1 MRWDPFTD
9 SRLMTHNPR
18 LLLTRARDV
27 TEYVDVLQR
36 IPVLNEADVCCLV
49 DPGALDPEVRSLGD
63 HLALSRDL
71 LIALADP
78 MRQDL
83 VQLLARAELNVGE
96 IAERVTLSRPTV
108 SHHLNILRR
117 AGLVRVRKQG
127 REMYYRL
134 NKERIVGTLQGLLDS
149 LTCC

>member
-1 MRWDPFTD
+1 
-9 SRLMTHNPR
+9 
-18 LLLTRARDV
+18 
-27 TEYVDVLQR
+27 VLQR
-36 IPVLNEADVCCLV
+36 ITILDEADVCCLV
-49 DPGALDPEVRSLGD
+49 DPSALDPEVRTLGD

-83 VQLLARAELNVGE
+83 VQILARAELNVGD

-134 NKERIVGTLQGLLDS
+134 NKDRIVGTLQSLLDS

>member
-1 MRWDPFTD
+1 M
-9 SRLMTHNPR
+9 
-18 LLLTRARDV
+18 
-27 TEYVDVLQR
+27 LQR
-36 IPVLNEADVCCLV
+36 IEVLNEADLCCLV
-49 DPGALDPEVRSLGD
+49 DPTALDPEVRTLGE
-63 HLALSRDL
+63 HLAVGRDL
-71 LIALADP
+71 LTALADP

-117 AGLVRVRKQG
+117 AGLVRVRKHG
-127 REMYYRL
+127 REMHYRL
-134 NKERIVGTLQGLLDS
+134 NKEPIVATLQGLLDS

>member
-1 MRWDPFTD
+1 M
-9 SRLMTHNPR
+9 
-18 LLLTRARDV
+18 
-27 TEYVDVLQR
+27 LQR
-36 IPVLNEADVCCLV
+36 IELVNEQDVCCLV
-49 DPGALDPEVRSLGD
+49 DPAALDPEVRSRGE

-96 IAERVTLSRPTV
+96 IADRVTLSRPTV
-108 SHHLNILRR
+108 SHHLNLLRR
-117 AGLVRVRKQG
+117 AGRVRVRKQG

-134 NKERIVGTLQGLLDS
+134 NKAPIVATLQGLLDC

>member
-1 MRWDPFTD
+1 M
-9 SRLMTHNPR
+9 L
-18 LLLTRARDV
+18 
-27 TEYVDVLQR
+27 ER
-36 IPVLNEADVCCLV
+36 IPVIEEAELCCLV
-49 DPGALDPEVRSLGD
+49 DPAALDPEVRTLGD
-63 HLALSRDL
+63 HLAISRDL

-96 IAERVTLSRPTV
+96 IADRVTLSRPTV

-117 AGLVRVRKQG
+117 ASLVRVRKQG

-134 NKERIVGTLQGLLDS
+134 NKERIAGTLQGLLDS

>member
-1 MRWDPFTD
+1 MLQLIP
-9 SRLMTHNPR
+9 L
-18 LLLTRARDV
+18 
-27 TEYVDVLQR
+27 VDDR
-36 IPVLNEADVCCLV
+36 DVCCLV
-49 DPGALDPEVRSLGD
+49 DPEALDPEVRSLGE
-63 HLALSRDL
+63 HLAVSRDL

-108 SHHLNILRR
+108 SHHLNLLRR
-117 AGLVRVRKQG
+117 AGLVRVRKHR

-134 NKERIVGTLQGLLDS
+134 NKEPIVATLQGLLDS

>member
-1 MRWDPFTD
+1 M
-9 SRLMTHNPR
+9 
-18 LLLTRARDV
+18 
-27 TEYVDVLQR
+27 LQR
-36 IPVLNEADVCCLV
+36 IQVLNENASDVCCLV
-49 DPGALDPEVRSLGD
+49 DPSALDPEVRTLGD

-83 VQLLARAELNVGE
+83 VQILARAELNVGE

-134 NKERIVGTLQGLLDS
+134 HKERIVGTLQGLLDS

>member
-1 MRWDPFTD
+1 MNGD
-9 SRLMTHNPR
+9 
-18 LLLTRARDV
+18 
-27 TEYVDVLQR
+27 
-36 IPVLNEADVCCLV
+36 DVCCLV
-49 DPGALDPEVRSLGD
+49 DRSALDPEVRTLGD
-63 HLALSRDL
+63 HLAISRDL

-134 NKERIVGTLQGLLDS
+134 NKEPIAATLQSLLDS
-149 LTCC
+149 LTSC

>member
-1 MRWDPFTD
+1 
-9 SRLMTHNPR
+9 
-18 LLLTRARDV
+18 
-27 TEYVDVLQR
+27 VLQR
-36 IPVLNEADVCCLV
+36 IGTIADQDECCLV
-49 DPGALDPEVRSLGD
+49 DPDSLDPEVRTLGE
-63 HLALSRDL
+63 HLAVSRDL
-71 LIALADP
+71 LTALADP

-83 VQLLARAELNVGE
+83 VQILARAELNVGE

-134 NKERIVGTLQGLLDS
+134 NKDRIVGTLQSLLDS

>member
-1 MRWDPFTD
+1 M
-9 SRLMTHNPR
+9 L
-18 LLLTRARDV
+18 
-27 TEYVDVLQR
+27 ER
-36 IPVLNEADVCCLV
+36 IPLLNEEDTCCLV
-49 DPGALDPEVRSLGD
+49 DPGALDPEVRTLGD
-63 HLALSRDL
+63 HLAVSRNL
-71 LIALADP
+71 LLALADP

-83 VQLLARAELNVGE
+83 VQLLARAELNVGD
-96 IAERVTLSRPTV
+96 IADKVTLSRPTV

-134 NKERIVGTLQGLLDS
+134 SKERIVGTLQGLLDS

>member
-1 MRWDPFTD
+1 M
-9 SRLMTHNPR
+9 
-18 LLLTRARDV
+18 
-27 TEYVDVLQR
+27 LQR
-36 IPVLNEADVCCLV
+36 IDVLNEADLCCLV
-49 DPGALDPEVRSLGD
+49 DPAALDPEVRTLGD

-83 VQLLARAELNVGE
+83 VQILARAELNVGD

-117 AGLVRVRKQG
+117 AGLVRVRKSG

-134 NKERIVGTLQGLLDS
+134 NKERIVGTLQDLLDS

>member
-1 MRWDPFTD
+1 M
-9 SRLMTHNPR
+9 
-18 LLLTRARDV
+18 V
-27 TEYVDVLQR
+27 EQ
-36 IPVLNEADVCCLV
+36 DVCCLV
-49 DPGALDPEVRSLGD
+49 DPGALDAEVRSLGE
-63 HLALSRDL
+63 HLAISRDL

-83 VQLLARAELNVGE
+83 VQLLARGELNVGE

-108 SHHLNILRR
+108 SHHLNLLRR

-134 NKERIVGTLQGLLDS
+134 NKEPIVARLQGLLDS

>member
-1 MRWDPFTD
+1 
-9 SRLMTHNPR
+9 
-18 LLLTRARDV
+18 
-27 TEYVDVLQR
+27 VLQR
-36 IPVLNEADVCCLV
+36 IPILDEADVCCLV
-49 DPGALDPEVRSLGD
+49 DPSALDPEVRTLGD

-83 VQLLARAELNVGE
+83 VQILARAELNVGD

-134 NKERIVGTLQGLLDS
+134 NKDRIVGTLQSLLDS